1 MQLQV
6 ARIGKPHGIRG
17 EVTVQVL
24 TDAPGD
30 RFVPGTQFVVE
41 PASAGPLTILSAR
54 WNKDILLLAFEE
66 IETRNEAE
74 TVRGAKLFIET
85 EELDDDDDD
94 EGWYE
99 HELEGLEVR
108 VGDQV
113 VGKVSGLRTLPVQD
127 LLVVTADGRQ
137 GSPDPLRRADRPRG
151 QRRGG
156 LHPGHPAAGPLRGQ
170 RRGRGHVR
178 GSACRRQAGVR
189 RSRRRGRPRRHRGQR
204 LNEGRRRQHLPRVP
218 GAAGTLADRQGAP
231 GRAARAQRPRP
242 QGLHHGPP
250 PDRGRHP
257 VRRRRRHGHETRAV
271 GPGPG
276 RRRGGPPQRRGQAGA
291 DCAVTGGGAVHP
303 GHRPRT
309 RRRKSG
315 WCSPAAATRASTS
328 A

>member
-85 EELDDDDDD
+85 EELEEDGDD

-99 HELEGLEVR
+99 HELVGLDVR

-113 VGKVSGLRTLPVQD
+113 VGKVAGLNTLPVQD
-127 LLVVTADGRQ
+127 LLVVTANNGKEILIPFVEQIVPEVNVGERFILVTPPPGLFEVNADDAGPE
-137 GSPDPLRRADRPRG
+137 GAGAPDEAA
-151 QRRGG
+151 
-156 LHPGHPAAGPLRGQ
+156 AAGAASEAP
-170 RRGRGHVR
+170 
-178 GSACRRQAGVR
+178 AKNAGD
-189 RSRRRGRPRRHRGQR
+189 
-204 LNEGRRRQHLPRVP
+204 N
-218 GAAGTLADRQGAP
+218 A
-231 GRAARAQRPRP
+231 
-242 QGLHHGPP
+242 
-250 PDRGRHP
+250 
-257 VRRRRRHGHETRAV
+257 
-271 GPGPG
+271 
-276 RRRGGPPQRRGQAGA
+276 
-291 DCAVTGGGAVHP
+291 
-303 GHRPRT
+303 
-309 RRRKSG
+309 
-315 WCSPAAATRASTS
+315 
-328 A
+328 